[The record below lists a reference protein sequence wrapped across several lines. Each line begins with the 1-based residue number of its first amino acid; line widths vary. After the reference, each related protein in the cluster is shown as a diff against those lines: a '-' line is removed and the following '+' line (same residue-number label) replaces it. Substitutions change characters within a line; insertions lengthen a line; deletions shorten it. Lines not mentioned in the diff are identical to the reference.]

1 MRPEKGNMLTKG
13 CSGITK
19 GSGWSEV
26 KDSGVCDSLSLSLS
40 LSLPLSLSV
49 SLSLSIV
56 CRICFVASDTPS
68 GGNESEAVTMVCMDG
83 MGKVYRSCYNIWSK
97 G

>member
-1 MRPEKGNMLTKG
+1 MQPEKGNMLTKG

-19 GSGWSEV
+19 GSGWS
-26 KDSGVCDSLSLSLS
+26 DNGVCDSLSLSPPPP
-40 LSLPLSLSV
+40 PL

-56 CRICFVASDTPS
+56 WRICFVASDTPS
-68 GGNESEAVTMVCMDG
+68 GGNESEAMTMVCMDG
-83 MGKVYRSCYNIWSK
+83 MGKVYRSRYNIWSK